1 MCPSSSAVS
10 PHLLPIGS
18 WTGSGTTY
26 NEANF
31 TIKIRVKFLLHFKAT
46 VKCGTK
52 KHYLR
57 TCSVSQPFFFVIIP
71 PQEPTTLPFPP
82 PHECLML
89 QAHGLSLCIM
99 ALRGHE
105 SFIVLSTFSL
115 PLPGANFPPF
125 ETLRVFSIQDAAFNG
140 CMTPTAWP

>member
-1 MCPSSSAVS
+1 MWDKKALFEDLQCFSTFFFCHHSSSGAYHS
-10 PHLLPIGS
+10 AL
-18 WTGSGTTY
+18 
-26 NEANF
+26 
-31 TIKIRVKFLLHFKAT
+31 
-46 VKCGTK
+46 
-52 KHYLR
+52 
-57 TCSVSQPFFFVIIP
+57 
-71 PQEPTTLPFPP
+71 PP